1 MTEAEREHHAILA
14 AAAAR
19 LAETEAIVAELGRSI
34 AEIERERRRVRPG
47 DWDTLFRQMRD
58 VLEQL
63 ANHPFLAGDL
73 HAEMLL
79 SRLTGAADLADLD
92 ARVDALG
99 EYVAGKLAF
108 QAALTAARA
117 GREPDPAD
125 LLPRQFGAQAPGAG
139 RVLAQQGPSGS
150 DFLIDGDAKSHAP
163 QRSVFRL

>member
-14 AAAAR
+14 AANAR
-19 LAETEAIVAELGRSI
+19 LAESEAIVAELGRSI
-34 AEIERERRRVRPG
+34 AAIERERRRVRPG
-47 DWDTLFRQMRD
+47 DWDTLFRQMTD
-58 VLEQL
+58 VLRQL
-63 ANHPFLAGDL
+63 ASHPFIAGDL
-73 HAEMLL
+73 HAEMLI
-79 SRLTGAADLADLD
+79 SRLAGAADLPDLD

-108 QAALTAARA
+108 QAALKAARD

-139 RVLAQQGPSGS
+139 RVIAQQGPSGS
-150 DFLIDGDAKSHAP
+150 DFQITGQDTTNTP